1 MNCYFE
7 GDLPR
12 ANPAWETAQSRKG
25 DHLASPPGSRRPQNN
40 NYSIL
45 NILFYFILFY
55 FIFIRCETQPLT
67 HRETER

>member
-45 NILFYFILFY
+45 NILFYF
-55 FIFIRCETQPLT
+55 
-67 HRETER
+67 HKV